1 MDTTTIGD
9 LRLSRLLL
17 GSNPFSG
24 FSHQGVERDERM
36 VHHYTVARIKEAL
49 FEAERLG
56 ITGLVARTDFHV
68 MRTLLE
74 YRDDGG
80 RLQWLAQT
88 CPEVG
93 DSEAC
98 VRRAARGGAV
108 ACHVHGGVMDHLVAQ
123 GRAGE
128 VAGAIALI
136 RSLGMK
142 AGIAGHVPAV
152 FEWAERHLDVDYYM
166 CCYYNPT
173 PRTDDPEHVHGAV
186 EEYREEDRRA
196 MTNLLQALSRPVIHY
211 KILAAGR
218 NDPEEAFATCA
229 GRMRPQDLA
238 CIGIFSGDDPGM
250 LETDVR
256 LFEKYSRAR
265 DDARSEGAAAV
276 PAGASRFR

>member
-24 FSHQGVERDERM
+24 FSHQGLERDERM
-36 VHHYTVARIKEAL
+36 VHHYNVARIKQTL

-56 ITGLVARTDFHV
+56 VTGLVARTDFHV
-68 MRTLLE
+68 MRMLLE

-80 RLQWLAQT
+80 ALQWLAQT

-93 DSEAC
+93 SSEAC
-98 VRRAARGGAV
+98 ARRAARGGAV

-123 GRAGE
+123 GRAAE
-128 VAGAIALI
+128 AQEAIDCI

-142 AGIAGHVPAV
+142 AGIAGHTVDV
-152 FEWAERHLDVDYYM
+152 FEFAEKRLDVDYYM

-173 PRTDDPEHVHGAV
+173 SRTNDPEHVHGAV

-196 MTNLLQALSRPVIHY
+196 MTDLIQTLSRPVIHY

-218 NDPEEAFATCA
+218 NDPDEAFAYCRS
-229 GRMRPQDLA
+229 RMRPQDLA
-238 CIGIFSGDDPGM
+238 CIGVFSGDDPRM

-256 LFEKYSRAR
+256 LFERHGAAR
-265 DDARSEGAAAV
+265 GATRSGARAAV
-276 PAGASRFR
+276 PVLR

>member
-1 MDTTTIGD
+1 MDYTTIGD

-24 FSHQGVERDERM
+24 FSHQGLERDERM
-36 VHHYTVARIKEAL
+36 VRHYSVARIKQAL

-56 ITGLVARTDFHV
+56 ISGLVARTDFHV
-68 MRTLLE
+68 MRMLVE

-80 RLQWLAQT
+80 KLQWLAQT

-93 DSEAC
+93 DAEAC
-98 VRRAARGGAV
+98 ARRAARGGAV
-108 ACHVHGGVMDHLVAQ
+108 ACHIHGGVMDQLVAQ
-123 GRAGE
+123 GRGAE
-128 VAGAIALI
+128 AAGAIALI

-152 FEWAERHLDVDYYM
+152 FQWAEAHLDVDYYL

-173 PRTDDPEHVHGAV
+173 PRANDPEHVHGAV
-186 EEYREEDRRA
+186 EEYRDDDRRA
-196 MTNLLQALSRPVIHY
+196 MTDLVQTLSRPVIHY

-218 NDPEEAFATCA
+218 NDPAEAFAYCRS
-229 GRMRPQDLA
+229 RMREHDLA
-238 CIGIFSGDDPGM
+238 CIGVFTGDDPHM

-256 LFEKYSRAR
+256 LFEAHARAR
-265 DDARSEGAAAV
+265 QDALSDESWT
-276 PAGASRFR
+276 AGFPR

>member
-1 MDTTTIGD
+1 METTTLGD

-24 FSHQGVERDERM
+24 FSHQGVDRDERM
-36 VHHYTVARIKEAL
+36 VHHYTVGRIKETL
-49 FEAERLG
+49 FEAERVG
-56 ITGLVARTDFHV
+56 ITGLIARTDFHV
-68 MRTLLE
+68 MRMLLE
-74 YRDDGG
+74 YRDEGG
-80 RLQWLAQT
+80 KLNWLAQT

-98 VRRAARGGAV
+98 ARRAARGGAV
-108 ACHVHGGVMDHLVAQ
+108 ACHIHGGVMDHLVAQ

-136 RSLGMK
+136 RSMGMK

-152 FEWAERHLDVDYYM
+152 FEWAEKNLDVDYYM

-196 MTNLLQALSRPVIHY
+196 MTDLIQSLSRPVVHY

-229 GRMRPQDLA
+229 ARMRPQDLA
-238 CIGIFSGDDPGM
+238 CIGIFNGDDAGM
-250 LETDVR
+250 LQTDVQ
-256 LFEKYSRAR
+256 LFEKHSRAPEA
-265 DDARSEGAAAV
+265 ARSAALAGV
-276 PAGASRFR
+276 PVGASTR

>member
-1 MDTTTIGD
+1 MDFAAIGD

-24 FSHQGVERDERM
+24 FSHQGIERDDRM
-36 VHHYTVARIKEAL
+36 VHYYTVARIKETL

-68 MRTLLE
+68 MRMLLE

-80 RLQWLAQT
+80 KLQWLAQT

-93 DSEAC
+93 DAETC

-108 ACHVHGGVMDHLVAQ
+108 ACHIHGGVMDHLVAQ

-128 VAGAIALI
+128 VADAVALI
-136 RSLGMK
+136 RSMGMK

-152 FEWAERHLDVDYYM
+152 FEWCEKHLDVDYYM

-173 PRTDDPEHVHGAV
+173 PRANDPEHVHGAV
-186 EEYREEDRRA
+186 EEYREEDRQA
-196 MTNLLQALSRPVIHY
+196 MTRLIGGLSRPVIHY

-218 NDPEEAFATCA
+218 NEPEEAFAYCKSK
-229 GRMRPQDLA
+229 MRPQDLA
-238 CIGIFSGDDPGM
+238 CVGVFTGDDPGM

-256 LFEKYSRAR
+256 IFETHT
-265 DDARSEGAAAV
+265 DASMV
-276 PAGASRFR
+276 PAGGADAHHLKRG

>member
-36 VHHYTVARIKEAL
+36 VHHYTVARIKEAF

-56 ITGLVARTDFHV
+56 ITGFVARTDFHV
-68 MRTLLE
+68 MRMLLE

-80 RLQWLAQT
+80 KLAWLAQT

-93 DSEAC
+93 SSEAC
-98 VRRAARGGAV
+98 ARRAARGGAV
-108 ACHVHGGVMDHLVAQ
+108 ACHIHGGVMDHLVAN
-123 GRAGE
+123 GR
-128 VAGAIALI
+128 GAEAQDAIGFI

-142 AGIAGHVPAV
+142 AGIAGHTPAV
-152 FEWAERHLDVDYYM
+152 FEFAEQQLDVDYYM

-196 MTNLLQALSRPVIHY
+196 MTDLIQTLSRPVIHY

-218 NDPEEAFATCA
+218 NDPEAAFAYC
-229 GRMRPQDLA
+229 GSRMRPQDLA
-238 CIGIFSGDDPGM
+238 CVGVFTGDDARM
-250 LETDVR
+250 IETDVR
-256 LFEKYSRAR
+256 FFEKHRTS
-265 DDARSEGAAAV
+265 GAASREA
-276 PAGASRFR
+276 PALVTTGGR

>member
-68 MRTLLE
+68 LRMLLE
-74 YRDDGG
+74 YRDEGG

-93 DSEAC
+93 DSAAC

-128 VAGAIALI
+128 VADAIAVI

-152 FEWAERHLDVDYYM
+152 FEWAEGHLDVDYYM

-173 PRTDDPEHVHGAV
+173 PRGRPEHVTA
-186 EEYREEDRRA
+186 RSRSTEEDRLARP
-196 MTNLLQALSRPVIHY
+196 TSSRPSRRSSLQ
-211 KILAAGR
+211 ILAAG
-218 NDPEEAFATCA
+218 ETEKAFAWCA
-229 GRMRPQDLA
+229 TRMRPQDLA
-238 CIGIFSGDDPGM
+238 CVGVFTGDDPRM

-256 LFEKYSRAR
+256 LFEKHSRAR
-265 DDARSEGAAAV
+265 REATAGVAV
-276 PAGASRFR
+276 GG